1 MRLVFKNRSS
11 VSVWILLAIVM
22 PAIGRAAESE
32 KWAKAIDAFEQQ
44 DRETPPCQG
53 GLLFVGSSSIRMWD
67 LKKSF
72 PDRLA
77 LNRGFGGSQ
86 MSDVI
91 QYVDRIVIPYAPKII
106 VLYEGDNDIAA
117 GKSADQVTHD
127 FQSLVGLVHAELP
140 KTKIVFISIKP
151 SPKRWEHYP
160 HMKQANDQIQSLTE
174 KDDRLDFVDVSRVMI
189 GDDGLPI
196 QSLFVKDGLH
206 LNAEGYRRW
215 ANLVYPHLSR

>member
-1 MRLVFKNRSS
+1 MRSVFNTTSFVAVWLLLV
-11 VSVWILLAIVM
+11 IATQ
-22 PAIGRAAESE
+22 PIGRAAESE

-44 DRETPPCQG
+44 DRKSPPRQG
-53 GLLFVGSSSIRMWD
+53 GLLFVGSSSIRMWN

-91 QYVDRIVIPYAPKII
+91 QYVDRIVIPYAPAVI

-117 GKSADQVTHD
+117 GKSVAQVTHD
-127 FQSLVGLVHAELP
+127 FQSLVGLVQAKLP
-140 KTKIVFISIKP
+140 ETKIVFISIKP
-151 SPKRWEHYP
+151 SPKRWELYP
-160 HMKQANDQIQSLTE
+160 RMKQANDQIQSITE
-174 KDDRLDFVDVSRVMI
+174 KDDRLEFVDVSRVMI

-215 ANLVYPHLSR
+215 ANLVRPHLIR

>member
-1 MRLVFKNRSS
+1 MRLVFKNRSFI
-11 VSVWILLAIVM
+11 SVWLLLAIVV
-22 PAIGRAAESE
+22 PAAGHAAESE

-44 DRETPPCQG
+44 DRETPPSQG

-106 VLYEGDNDIAA
+106 VLYEGDNDISA

-127 FQSLVGLVHAELP
+127 FQSLVGLVHAKLP
-140 KTKIVFISIKP
+140 ETKVVFISIKP
-151 SPKRWEHYP
+151 SPKRWELYSK
-160 HMKQANDQIQSLTE
+160 MKQANDQIQSLTE
-174 KDDRLDFVDVSRVMI
+174 KDDRLDFVDVSREMI

-196 QSLFVKDGLH
+196 QSLFVEDGLH
-206 LNAEGYRRW
+206 LNAEGYQRW
-215 ANLVYPHLSR
+215 ANLVRPHLSR

>member
-1 MRLVFKNRSS
+1 MRLVSKHRRS
-11 VSVWILLAIVM
+11 VFVWILLAIVV
-22 PAIGRAAESE
+22 PATGRAAESE

-44 DRETPPCQG
+44 DRETPPRQG

-72 PDRLA
+72 PGRLA

-127 FQSLVGLVHAELP
+127 FQSLVGLVHAKLP
-140 KTKIVFISIKP
+140 ETKVVFISIKP
-151 SPKRWEHYP
+151 SPKRWELYP
-160 HMKQANDQIQSLTE
+160 KMKQANDQIQSLTE

-196 QSLFVKDGLH
+196 QSLFVEDGLH
-206 LNAEGYRRW
+206 LNAEGYQRW
-215 ANLVYPHLSR
+215 ANLVRPHLSR